1 MTAKLMMIHCLSPLH
16 AGTGQGVGAVD
27 LPISRETSTGLPS
40 LPGSSIKGS
49 LRDKAGDVFGRG
61 DAEDNAP
68 VVARLFGPETV
79 NAADHAGALSFGDAQ
94 LLCLPTRSIYGTF
107 AWVTSPLLLQRLF
120 RDAREAGLD
129 VPVSISTVMSSGH
142 QDVLVAGEGSL
153 LTRMGDHKVFF
164 EDFDLQGKPK
174 AEVSTLGAWIAA
186 LLFDDAGDRELFV
199 QRLAIVHDD
208 IMVFLSR
215 YAIDVVTRASID
227 AETKTVKSG
236 QLWTEEN
243 LPSESILVS
252 LVAELPVLARKVP
265 GGAFERLDEIC
276 KGAVQFGG
284 HATIG
289 RGRARVSLRGG
300 AR

>member
-49 LRDKAGDVFGRG
+49 LRDKAGDVFGRNG
-61 DAEDNAP
+61 ADSAG
-68 VVARLFGPETV
+68 VVSKLFGPETI

-129 VPVSISTVMSSGH
+129 VPVSISALLVSGH
-142 QDVLVAGEGSL
+142 QNVLVSDEGTS
-153 LTRMGDHKVFF
+153 LTRTGDNKVFF
-164 EDFDLQGKPK
+164 EDFDLQGEPK
-174 AEVSTLGAWIAA
+174 AGVATLGAWIAT
-186 LLFDDAGDRELFV
+186 LLFDDPGDRELFV
-199 QRLAIVHDD
+199 KRLAIVHDD
-208 IMVFLSR
+208 MMVFLSR

-227 AETKTVKSG
+227 ADTKTVKPG

-243 LPSESILVS
+243 LPSESVLVS

-265 GGAFERLDEIC
+265 GGAFERLEEVC

-289 RGRARVSLRGG
+289 RGRARVSLKGG